1 MAFNM
6 ILIFILKI
14 IKNEINLFNSIIG
27 DNYDYISIYHYNYDN
42 IKIKHITQKANDKI
56 ICIFGVLVNQE
67 GIKIEKEM
75 LNWLLDEYDVY
86 SVYQKYPG
94 SLYEYPYLRFAQW
107 ILYTLNKTI
116 LLYLHTKG
124 AFHSHINQFYVRK
137 LWMNEFTYP
146 RNKIYIQF
154 IYNNITDIS
163 LPFRKD
169 KCTWFNGMFISKR
182 AFDLIPEVPINTY
195 RHFYEGGLFSV
206 VNIRIK
212 GIINDDQSP
221 YTILDE
227 MLHHLKILNQSKI
240 NTIIVEVIILGFII
254 IIKLY
259 IKKPFKIFKKK
270 RKRKIPLKLINK
282 FKIIH

>member
-1 MAFNM
+1 M

-14 IKNEINLFNSIIG
+14 IKNEINNILFNSIIG
-27 DNYDYISIYHYNYDN
+27 DNYDYLSIYHYNYDN
-42 IKIKHITQKANDKI
+42 IKIKHITKKAKDKI

-75 LNWLLDEYDVY
+75 LKWLLDEYDVY

-124 AFHSHINQFYVRK
+124 AFHYHINQFYVRK
-137 LWMNEFTYP
+137 LWMNEFTHP

-169 KCTWFNGMFISKR
+169 KITWFNGMFISKR

-221 YTILDE
+221 YTILE
-227 MLHHLKILNQSKI
+227 ETLHHLKILNQSKI
-240 NTIIVEVIILGFII
+240 NAIIEEVIILGFII

-259 IKKPFKIFKKK
+259 IKRPFKIFKKK
-270 RKRKIPLKLINK
+270 RQRKIPLKLINK